1 MKYIDRSILNEIGTF
16 LWGLKNRL
24 LEKID
29 KYKETD
35 QKPLDILPH

>member
-1 MKYIDRSILNEIGTF
+1 MERSILNEIDTF

-24 LEKID
+24 LEKIG
-29 KYKETD
+29 KYKEID